1 MPLSKSANEK
11 MWDIILT
18 DALEEH
24 CRREVKDLMNDNQE
38 PHIFSKKFEKNIRK
52 IRNSIGRKKAI
63 KTAGRFAFKSFT
75 VLACM
80 MGISFGA
87 LLTQPTIY
95 ASVTEVIRQTFDGYE
110 EYRFTT
116 PAMDKIPMLDIG
128 YIPEDYQFVFAN
140 ITPSDVQLEYT
151 NSKNSKLTIS
161 YMTGSVV
168 FNGDTDYSI
177 HKTKII
183 NGQTYYY
190 FTNSNNNNTTTMYW
204 NDNTFSYRIYAQLS
218 VDELIKIAE
227 NIK

>member
-1 MPLSKSANEK
+1 MPLSKAANEK

-24 CRREVKDLMNDNQE
+24 CRREVKDLVNNNQE
-38 PHIFSKKFEKNIRK
+38 AHVFSKEFERNIRK

-63 KTAGRFAFKSFT
+63 RTAGRFAFKFFT
-75 VLACM
+75 VLACI

-204 NDNTFSYRIYAQLS
+204 SDNTSSYRIYAQLS